1 MLLLYYNPTTKNYY
15 IKYYKRI
22 LNNYFVGYMNQYGHF
37 VVKILVIEDELLIDV
52 MSTDQ
57 YLVDRY
63 LNRDRK
69 QSFKTRL
76 KNRLIDF
83 LIKL

>member
-1 MLLLYYNPTTKNYY
+1 
-15 IKYYKRI
+15 
-22 LNNYFVGYMNQYGHF
+22 MNQYGHF